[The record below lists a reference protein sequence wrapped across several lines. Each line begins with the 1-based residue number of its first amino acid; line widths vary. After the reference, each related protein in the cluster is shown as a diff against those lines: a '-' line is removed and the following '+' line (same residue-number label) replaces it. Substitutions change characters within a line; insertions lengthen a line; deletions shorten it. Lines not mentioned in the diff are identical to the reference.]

1 MRVGVVTRAG
11 EAAEIRQAATPP
23 RGEPQA
29 LAATV
34 RSLADSLKPIPVD
47 LVGVAVPGVREG
59 ARMVRA
65 VNLPA
70 LEGVDLGEL
79 FGGALGRA
87 VHIETDVNAATLAQQ
102 RHAAPQAQRFVYL
115 AIGTG
120 VGAGVLLNGVLL
132 RHTRGGAG
140 LFGHLIVDASADAPL
155 CRCGGRGC
163 LEAHIGGWALA
174 GGEPGERAVEALVTG
189 LLQIAAI
196 YAPECIV
203 LGGGVV
209 SAALVARA
217 QAAFDARR
225 TSLTPT
231 GLTILDGSLY
241 AEQAGVVGAALCA
254 ASAS

>member
-1 MRVGVVTRAG
+1 MRVGGVTEAG
-11 EAAEIRQAATPP
+11 EAVEIRQAATPL

-29 LAATV
+29 LAATLC
-34 RSLADSLKPIPVD
+34 SLAASLKPIRVD
-47 LVGVAVPGVREG
+47 AVGVALPGVREG
-59 ARMVRA
+59 TRMVRA

-87 VHIETDVNAATLAQQ
+87 VHIETDINAATLAQQ
-102 RHAAPQAQRFVYL
+102 RHAAPHAQRFVYL

-120 VGAGVLLNGVLL
+120 VGAGVLLNGALL

-140 LFGHLIVDASADAPL
+140 QLGHLIVDPAPDAPL

-174 GGEPGERAVEALVTG
+174 GGEPDARAVEALVTG

-203 LGGGVV
+203 LGGGVT

-217 QAAFDARR
+217 QAAFDVRR
-225 TSLTPT
+225 PSLTPA
-231 GLTILDGSLY
+231 GLKILDGSSY

-254 ASAS
+254 AGAF